1 GGPDRTLAQWNS
13 HGLGDDWR
21 IDPSGEWLQF
31 VQGDRVLRLRL
42 KAPQEPPKLIG
53 RHPGQKIVV
62 FSLPQ
67 SDRVATGDERGE
79 VRIWDGRSGRLERTL
94 KSPADARRVTFDP
107 RARYLAASSNEPT
120 HGPSTFIFDLKAP
133 RYAEPVPLLDPEPR
147 LGPAFDPRGQ
157 WAAAGSLR
165 ATVLW
170 NLAGKRSTV
179 LGGQKPT
186 GGTPSSIG
194 GIVGVNVAFTRDGPL
209 VPTWE
214 KGVRVWPLPGTDED
228 VRDVR
233 LPSTAWPF
241 EYLTVGARWRFGAV
255 TERVAGRVITFPLD
269 GSPPAVHALEQAY
282 PR

>member
-1 GGPDRTLAQWNS
+1 
-13 HGLGDDWR
+13 
-21 IDPSGEWLQF
+21 
-31 VQGDRVLRLRL
+31 
-42 KAPQEPPKLIG
+42 
-53 RHPGQKIVV
+53 
-62 FSLPQ
+62 
-67 SDRVATGDERGE
+67 
-79 VRIWDGRSGRLERTL
+79 
-94 KSPADARRVTFDP
+94 
-107 RARYLAASSNEPT
+107 
-120 HGPSTFIFDLKAP
+120 
-133 RYAEPVPLLDPEPR
+133 
-147 LGPAFDPRGQ
+147 
-157 WAAAGSLR
+157 
-165 ATVLW
+165 VLW

-194 GIVGVNVAFTRDGPL
+194 GIVGVNVAFTPDGRL
-209 VPTWE
+209 VSTWE

-282 PR
+282 PRSAIIIASMALDPEGRRAALACLEFGKPRTESLHVLDLSTG